1 MLKMGL
7 AGLAVA
13 AIATMTFTAP
23 ADAQSRRY
31 RYSGDGYQYGYQ
43 YQGQSQYAIGQG
55 RDARIQTRMTAAG
68 RVTRAPAATTSLG
81 TTIAECRAV
90 RTATRPG

>member
-1 MLKMGL
+1 MLKMGF

-13 AIATMTFTAP
+13 AIAAMTFTAP

-43 YQGQSQYAIGQG
+43 YQGQSQYADRVRRG
-55 RDARIQTRMTAAG
+55 RPDSNSLDG
-68 RVTRAPAATTSLG
+68 R
-81 TTIAECRAV
+81 
-90 RTATRPG
+90 RTGNPRTCGHDFFVYDNRGVPSGPYCN

>member
-1 MLKMGL
+1 MLKIGL

-13 AIATMTFTAP
+13 AVATMTFTAP

-43 YQGQSQYAIGQG
+43 YQGQSQYADRVRQG
-55 RDARIQTRMTAAG
+55 RPDPNSYDG
-68 RVTRAPAATTSLG
+68 R
-81 TTIAECRAV
+81 
-90 RTATRPG
+90 RTGNPRTCGYDFFRYDNRGVPSGPYCN